1 MDGQVALFSGPGKP
15 FELRGYELPDSEP
28 GGLLVRIL
36 LSNVCGS
43 DLHMWRGELDLERL
57 GLPMPAVL
65 GHEAVGEVVALG
77 PGVTADSAGEALHP
91 GDRVA
96 WRYFTSCGHCP
107 ACLRGM
113 TRACQQVHR
122 FISQWQ
128 SGEDSPHFVGT
139 FATHH
144 AIRPGQ
150 AVFKVPDGLS
160 DSAVAGANCALAEV
174 IQGLR
179 VVGLRVGEAVVVQG
193 AGGLGLFAC
202 AVARAMGAGTVVAVD
217 GVAERLDLARAFGA
231 SATVDFSECESS
243 RDRVKAV
250 RALTGGG
257 GDVVCEFVG
266 HASAVAE
273 GIQMLAPGGRYIE
286 SGCIHTGTSFDFDPA
301 YLTLMNRS
309 LHGVVYYEPWAL
321 REALAFLDRERDRFP
336 WERLLAA
343 RYPLEEI
350 DRAFADADARR
361 VPRAAIQPVMPARGA

>member
-1 MDGQVALFSGPGKP
+1 MDGQVALFFGPGKP
-15 FELRGYELPDSEP
+15 FELRRYELPEPEP

-77 PGVTADSAGEALHP
+77 EGVTHDSAGEDLRE

-107 ACLRGM
+107 SCLRGM

-128 SGEDSPHFVGT
+128 SGEEAPHFVGT

-144 AIRPGQ
+144 AVRPAQ
-150 AVFKVPDGLS
+150 AVFKAPGSLS

-174 IQGLR
+174 IQGLH
-179 VVGLRVGEAVVVQG
+179 VVNLRVGEAVVVQG
-193 AGGLGLFAC
+193 AGGLGLYAC
-202 AVARAMGAGTVVAVD
+202 AVAKVMGAGTVVVVD
-217 GVAERLDLARAFGA
+217 GVAERLELAEAFGA
-231 SATVDFSECESS
+231 DATVDLAEHETS
-243 RDRVKAV
+243 RERVKAV

-273 GIQMLAPGGRYIE
+273 GIQMLAPGGRYLE

-336 WERLLAA
+336 WDRLLAA
-343 RYPLEEI
+343 RYPLADI
-350 DRAFADADARR
+350 DRAFADADART
-361 VPRAAIQPVMPARGA
+361 VPRAAVQPGLP